1 MTSTTQKSFY
11 LHSSQNRSKYPI
23 SDYPITHLLDRINIH
38 CRMLKQPTYI
48 KRFLY
53 AFIFL
58 LLWALF
64 DAFFFQLQVQVY
76 NAIFGPFHF
85 NQKQFVEYV
94 NQYKNDQSYLPQFG
108 RIEYI
113 QVELNEDN
121 IQNSISKY
129 DTIRRYSNPR
139 TRDNHIATYK
149 KITHP
154 SIYVKLPTT
163 SQKRF
168 HLHHPI
174 HFQLYSIQT
183 LQCIVRNLPFN
194 SAYTYRTWTEKSE
207 YIQYINKEYEKNS
220 TEFNKAVLT
229 KCGVLIGF
237 LYRPRY
243 ERGFTGRGE
252 HTFTS
257 DDIALNMTHS
267 YYFFYLLLFF
277 GLIFICLCLIC
288 LINFILYLSNIIKFE
303 LFHSFGKCLFSLKL
317 SSDVIEELWLLNID
331 GFPHEQLL
339 ELDRLIKESSNKY
352 AENLV
357 IIRNASDDLFVVLL
371 KMNENEGLDLT
382 DESSPFIVC
391 PVTDI
396 RKMTHNNGICY
407 GEDSSWIP
415 WPWPWPDIVTN
426 ENEYA
431 NWLHH
436 QLLEL
441 SDVYKQRHEQ
451 RLRYE
456 PNSEPLRDG
465 THPILR
471 LGTIEYRNTRQRR
484 PQFKLFHPFG
494 IWSLSL
500 KLSPHVMEELWLL
513 NVDGFPHEQL
523 LELDRLIKESSNKY
537 AENLVIIRNASDEL
551 FVVLLKMNEN
561 EGLDL
566 TDESSPFIVCPVTD
580 IRKMT
585 HNNGIC
591 YGDDS
596 SWIPWPWPWPVIVT
610 DENEYANWLHHQLLE
625 ISDVYKQRHEQRL
638 RYEPNSEPLQ
648 DGTHPIL
655 RLGTIEYRN
664 TRQRRPQVNMTATHN
679 SPLSALIHEENN
691 NQRFKIERQTTI
703 EYFNNLSA
711 STSPATAEFIARFR
725 LEHKRNQQVVNE
737 DMMNKQIKCTPCL
750 EDLKINEP
758 YARWPC
764 PGNHLFHYTCM
775 LDSLRE
781 RNTCPNCRHEVEDTP
796 IE

>member
-1 MTSTTQKSFY
+1 LWT
-11 LHSSQNRSKYPI
+11 
-23 SDYPITHLLDRINIH
+23 LL
-38 CRMLKQPTYI
+38 
-48 KRFLY
+48 
-53 AFIFL
+53 
-58 LLWALF
+58 

-76 NAIFGPFHF
+76 NATFGPFHF

-94 NQYKNDQSYLPQFG
+94 DQYQNDQSFLPQFG

-121 IQNSISKY
+121 IQNSINKY

-149 KITHP
+149 RITHP
-154 SIYVKLPTT
+154 SIYVKLPTS

-168 HLHHPI
+168 HVHHPI
-174 HFQLYSIQT
+174 HFQSYSIQT
-183 LQCIVRNLPFN
+183 LQCIIRNLPFN

-237 LYRPRY
+237 LYRPLY

-288 LINFILYLSNIIKFE
+288 LINLILYLFNIIKFKV
-303 LFHSFGKCLFSLKL
+303 FHPFGIWSLSLKL
-317 SSDVIEELWLLNID
+317 SPDVIEELYLLNV
-331 GFPHEQLL
+331 GGSPHEQLL
-339 ELDRLIKESSNKY
+339 ELDRFIKESSYKY
-352 AENLV
+352 AEKLV
-357 IIRNASDDLFVVLL
+357 IIRNASDELFVALL

-382 DESSPFIVC
+382 DELSPFIVC

-396 RKMTHNNGICY
+396 RKMTHNNGSCY
-407 GEDSSWIP
+407 G
-415 WPWPWPDIVTN
+415 
-426 ENEYA
+426 
-431 NWLHH
+431 
-436 QLLEL
+436 
-441 SDVYKQRHEQ
+441 K
-451 RLRYE
+451 
-456 PNSEPLRDG
+456 
-465 THPILR
+465 
-471 LGTIEYRNTRQRR
+471 
-484 PQFKLFHPFG
+484 
-494 IWSLSL
+494 
-500 KLSPHVMEELWLL
+500 
-513 NVDGFPHEQL
+513 
-523 LELDRLIKESSNKY
+523 
-537 AENLVIIRNASDEL
+537 
-551 FVVLLKMNEN
+551 
-561 EGLDL
+561 
-566 TDESSPFIVCPVTD
+566 
-580 IRKMT
+580 
-585 HNNGIC
+585 
-591 YGDDS
+591 DS

-610 DENEYANWLHHQLLE
+610 DEYEYANWLHHKLLE

-664 TRQRRPQVNMTATHN
+664 TRQRRPQVNMTATHD

-725 LEHKRNQQVVNE
+725 LEHEHNHQVVNE
-737 DMMNKQIKCTPCL
+737 DMMKEQNTCTVCM
-750 EDLKINEP
+750 EDLKINQF

-764 PGNHLFHYTCM
+764 SDAVPHLFHYDCM
-775 LDSLRE
+775 LELLRM
-781 RNTCPNCRHEVEDTP
+781 RNTCPNCRYEVEDTP

>member
-1 MTSTTQKSFY
+1 MTSTTQDPFY
-11 LHSSQNRSKYPI
+11 LYSSQNRRLYPI

-38 CRMLKQPTYI
+38 CRMLKQPIYI

-58 LLWALF
+58 LLWTLF
-64 DAFFFQLQVQVY
+64 DTFFFRLHAKIY
-76 NAIFGPFHF
+76 NATFGPFHF

-94 NQYKNDQSYLPQFG
+94 NQYKNDQSFLPQFG

-121 IQNSISKY
+121 IQNSIGKY

-154 SIYVKLPTT
+154 SIYVKLPTN

-174 HFQLYSIQT
+174 HFQSYSIQT

-207 YIQYINKEYEKNS
+207 YIQYINEEYAKNS

-288 LINFILYLSNIIKFE
+288 LIYFILYLSNIIKFKV
-303 LFHSFGKCLFSLKL
+303 FHPFGIWSLSLKL
-317 SSDVIEELWLLNID
+317 SPDVIEELYLLNVY
-331 GFPHEQLL
+331 GSPHEQLL

-352 AENLV
+352 AEKLV

-391 PVTDI
+391 PATDI
-396 RKMTHNNGICY
+396 RKTTHNNGICY
-407 GEDSSWIP
+407 G
-415 WPWPWPDIVTN
+415 
-426 ENEYA
+426 
-431 NWLHH
+431 
-436 QLLEL
+436 
-441 SDVYKQRHEQ
+441 K
-451 RLRYE
+451 
-456 PNSEPLRDG
+456 
-465 THPILR
+465 
-471 LGTIEYRNTRQRR
+471 
-484 PQFKLFHPFG
+484 
-494 IWSLSL
+494 
-500 KLSPHVMEELWLL
+500 
-513 NVDGFPHEQL
+513 
-523 LELDRLIKESSNKY
+523 
-537 AENLVIIRNASDEL
+537 
-551 FVVLLKMNEN
+551 
-561 EGLDL
+561 
-566 TDESSPFIVCPVTD
+566 
-580 IRKMT
+580 
-585 HNNGIC
+585 
-591 YGDDS
+591 DS

-610 DENEYANWLHHQLLE
+610 EENEYANWLHHRLIE

-664 TRQRRPQVNMTATHN
+664 TRQRRPQVNTTVTHN

-725 LEHKRNQQVVNE
+725 LEHEHNHQVVNE
-737 DMMNKQIKCTPCL
+737 DMMKEQNTCTVCM
-750 EDLKINEP
+750 EDLKINQF

-764 PGNHLFHYTCM
+764 SDAVPHLFHYDCM
-775 LDSLRE
+775 LELLRM
-781 RNTCPNCRHEVEDTP
+781 RNTCPNCRYEVEDTP